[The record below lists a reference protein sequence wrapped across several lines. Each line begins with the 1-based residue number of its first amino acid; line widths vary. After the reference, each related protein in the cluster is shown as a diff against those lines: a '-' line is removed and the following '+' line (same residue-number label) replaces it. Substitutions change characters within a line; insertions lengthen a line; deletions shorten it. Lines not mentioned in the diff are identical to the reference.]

1 MRPRSLFGPSVLLVR
16 LPGGLAVRP
25 VLLVRLLVARLLVA
39 RVLVARVL
47 VVRVLVVRVLV
58 V

>member
-25 VLLVRLLVARLLVA
+25 VLLMR
-39 RVLVARVL
+39 L
-47 VVRVLVVRVLV
+47 VVRVLVVRLLV